1 MLEYIRI
8 ALFRKAL
15 RRLLASQKRSRKTH
29 TISSAKIIGLLF
41 DASLDKNREEV
52 VHFISSMEKAGKK
65 IRVLGYFNTRQPT
78 PAHTFDAFTLKET
91 TWTRKPKSEKA
102 QEFGGEK
109 FDLLICLN
117 PDELPALEWIA
128 VQSPAAMKIGS
139 PTTHPNDF
147 DLQLEIPSGKGP
159 RYFMEQLNLYLDK
172 IVLSKNEPAKTS

>member
-29 TISSAKIIGLLF
+29 TIGSAKSIGLLF
-41 DASLDKNREEV
+41 DATADKHRKEVEEYIV
-52 VHFISSMEKAGKK
+52 SMEKAGKK
-65 IRVLGYFNTRQPT
+65 MRVLGYFNMKQPT

-91 TWTRKPKSEKA
+91 TWTRKPKSEHA
-102 QEFGGEK
+102 GVFGREK

-128 VQSPAAMKIGS
+128 AQSPASMKIGA
-139 PTTHPNDF
+139 PTTHSNDF
-147 DLQLEIPSGKGP
+147 DLQLEIPADKGP

-172 IVLSKNEPAKTS
+172 LVLSKNEPAKTS